1 LGKLLNTLSTLFYR
15 ENMSGENVFLGA
27 SEGERTGL
35 ADRVNGIELSNAFP
49 GDRPLPATE
58 VGGDDAERSEGGD
71 R

>member
-1 LGKLLNTLSTLFYR
+1 
-15 ENMSGENVFLGA
+15 MSGENVFLGA